1 MVLGDFPPPPQPRN
15 ARRRAILRLA
25 VVVGLVSMSLALL
38 SGTTG
43 VLPGLRRQ
51 AQTDSLPLR
60 ADLIYR
66 AGLALQAAESTY
78 NRPLGSAPENL
89 IQSGIAAYERAALS
103 ETRNTQATFRL
114 AVIYARRGFPE
125 QGVELLGS
133 LVFLDEANAPLYMAV
148 SGVYDPK
155 TVETAQLREAAR
167 VISDH
172 PGWLTRLSL
181 LDLYR
186 RLGDRERVEIIER
199 QIARGDAL
207 FAGILG
213 TVAGAYCLLVIL
225 GLVVLGVY
233 LWRWLFHLPRPSR
246 PSQSTASWGVF
257 EALEAAA
264 ALLCAMTILGSVAGL
279 AAGRLTRTAIPT
291 WAEALLTAGT
301 YLLAFGVALL
311 VMRHRMAA
319 GRRGPLSALGLSR
332 PPLMADAR
340 AGVLGYGVFVALAVL
355 AGALGG
361 GLLGDL
367 YLPPAQQSALDM
379 LYHSQ
384 GAATYAIYLLLMCVI
399 APVLEETV
407 FRGFIHSGL
416 RSKLRPL
423 PAIVAGSALFGA
435 YHMTLALPAMAAV
448 ALVGAL
454 LAVLYER
461 TGSLWPGILTHSL
474 HNLLAFLVVLAVTR

>member
-1 MVLGDFPPPPQPRN
+1 M
-15 ARRRAILRLA
+15 A

-66 AGLALQAAESTY
+66 AGLALQAAERTY
-78 NRPLGSAPENL
+78 NRPLGPAPENL

-103 ETRNTQATFRL
+103 ETRNTQAKFRL
-114 AVIYARRGFPE
+114 AVIYSRRGFPE

-155 TVETAQLREAAR
+155 SVETAQLREAAS
-167 VISDH
+167 VISSH

-186 RLGDRERVEIIER
+186 RLGDQEQVEIIER
-199 QIARGDAL
+199 QIARSDML
-207 FAGILG
+207 FAAVLG
-213 TVAGAYCLLVIL
+213 TVAGVYCLLVIL
-225 GLVVLGVY
+225 GLVALGVY

-246 PSQSTASWGVF
+246 ASRPSQSPASWGVF

-264 ALLCAMTILGSVAGL
+264 ALLCAMTILGSVASL
-279 AAGRLTRTAIPT
+279 AAGRLSRAHIPT

-301 YLLAFGVALL
+301 YLVAFGVALL
-311 VMRHRMAA
+311 VVRHRIAR

-332 PPLMADAR
+332 PPQTADAL

-367 YLPPAQQSALDM
+367 YPPLAQQTALDL
-379 LYHSQ
+379 LYRSQ
-384 GAATYAIYLLLMCVI
+384 GAATYAIYLLLMCVV

-423 PAIVAGSALFGA
+423 PAVVAGSALFGV

-474 HNLLAFLVVLAVTR
+474 HNLLAFLVVFAVTR